1 MKIAD
6 KATDDLDLIDHMEE
20 EIARIDEK
28 VSNQSPYT
36 VKEAKSLLNQQT
48 DEIARLNRDSYE
60 KKMIIPDMKWRVEDL
75 EADVERLEAELEKKN
90 AEAEQAVINKRN
102 RDKDVEESYYHF
114 LDATDLCNRLIG
126 VETIKFESDSSI
138 SIRYKKPKDSV
149 LHVEIDTDNNQIQ
162 TAKASTTPLNSN
174 NKHKH
179 ILNLLLIVDH
189 RNCSSNS
196 RYR

>member
-1 MKIAD
+1 MQIAD

-20 EIARIDEK
+20 EITRIDEK

-36 VKEAKSLLNQQT
+36 VEEAKLLLNQQT
-48 DEIARLNRDSYE
+48 DEIAKLNRDSYE

-138 SIRYKKPKDSV
+138 FIHYKKPKDSV
-149 LHVEIDTDNNQIQ
+149 LHVEIDSDNNQIQ
-162 TAKASTTPLNSN
+162 TAKASTTSLNLDN
-174 NKHKH
+174 RHKH
-179 ILNLLLIVDH
+179 VLNL
-189 RNCSSNS
+189 
-196 RYR
+196 